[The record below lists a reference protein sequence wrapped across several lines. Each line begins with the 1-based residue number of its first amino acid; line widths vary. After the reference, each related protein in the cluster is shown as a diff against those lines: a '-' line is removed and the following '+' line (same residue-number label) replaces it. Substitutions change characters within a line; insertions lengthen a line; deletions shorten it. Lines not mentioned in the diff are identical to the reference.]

1 MAATSG
7 AWRGPGPAASPPP
20 PRSNNFRLSSR
31 AAAVAPPKD
40 VTAQEM
46 TTITLLDGGTGREL
60 KRIGAP
66 FRQPE
71 WSALALIEAPD
82 LVRRV
87 HDAYIGAG
95 ADVITTN
102 SYAIVP
108 FHIGEER
115 FASQGA
121 ALAALSG
128 RLAREAADAAPR
140 TVAVAG
146 SLPPVCGSYRADWFD
161 AAVAR
166 PILATLVA
174 ALRPYVD
181 HWQAETLSAIAEA
194 ELVRE
199 AIGSGGKPLW
209 ISFTVEDGPST
220 AKEPRLRSGERVAD
234 AVETTVRLGAAA
246 VLFNC
251 SQPEVMGAA
260 VSTARATLDRLAGAA
275 RTVRIG
281 VYANAFPPQGAAAEA
296 NATVHD
302 IRTDLTPPGYL
313 RWAQDWVARGATIIG
328 GCCGIGPE
336 HIAALRAWTRC

>member
-1 MAATSG
+1 MAT
-7 AWRGPGPAASPPP
+7 
-20 PRSNNFRLSSR
+20 
-31 AAAVAPPKD
+31 
-40 VTAQEM
+40 

-71 WSALALIEAPD
+71 WSALALIEAPEF
-82 LVRRV
+82 VRRV
-87 HDAYIGAG
+87 HEAYVAAG

-102 SYAIVP
+102 SYAVVP
-108 FHIGEER
+108 FHLGADR
-115 FASQGA
+115 FTAQGA

-128 RLAREAADAAPR
+128 RLAREVADAAPR

-146 SLPPVCGSYRADWFD
+146 SLPPICGSYRADWFD
-161 AAVAR
+161 ASVAR
-166 PILATLVA
+166 LILGTLVA

-181 HWQAETLSAIAEA
+181 HWQAETLSAIREA

-199 AIGSGGKPLW
+199 VVGADGKPLW
-209 ISFTVEDGPST
+209 VSYTVEDGLC
-220 AKEPRLRSGERVAD
+220 AAAGPRLRSGEHVAD
-234 AVETTVRLGAAA
+234 AVEAAVRLRAAA

-251 SQPEVMGAA
+251 SQPEAMGAA
-260 VSTARATLDRLAGAA
+260 VGAARATLDRLGGAA

-296 NATVHD
+296 NSTVLD
-302 IRTDLTPPGYL
+302 IRADLTPAGYL
-313 RWAQDWVARGATIIG
+313 RWARDWVARGASIVG

-336 HIAALRAWTRC
+336 HIAALRSVL